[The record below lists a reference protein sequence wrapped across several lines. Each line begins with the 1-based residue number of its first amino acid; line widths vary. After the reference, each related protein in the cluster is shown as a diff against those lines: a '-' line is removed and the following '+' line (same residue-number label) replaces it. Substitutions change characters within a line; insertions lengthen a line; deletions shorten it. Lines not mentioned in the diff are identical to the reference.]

1 MDEYVEKLRKTIVET
16 SGISATPLKGL
27 KVCVNAGNGAGGFF
41 ATQVLAPLGADVS
54 SSINLEPDGAFP
66 NHPANP
72 EDKKHVAEQAQRA
85 RWLEHRRRLKH
96 VETGSRAPG
105 GEERGRRRR
114 RGRGRS
120 RGRSRCSSWAPGWRA
135 TPPRRAAARW

>member
-1 MDEYVEKLRKTIVET
+1 MDEYVAT
-16 SGISATPLKGL
+16 TPLRGRSGKLKTVGL

-72 EDKKHVAEQAQRA
+72 EDKHVQATIDAVAASGADVGVMLDCDVDLRS
-85 RWLEHRRRLKH
+85 HCGTK
-96 VETGSRAPG
+96 
-105 GEERGRRRR
+105 
-114 RGRGRS
+114 RS
-120 RGRSRCSSWAPGWRA
+120 RNRSTLA
-135 TPPRRAAARW
+135 TD